1 MCKPCKAALKK
12 YQGGGFADSTFINNG
27 PTVKYQDQGVRP
39 SWAPD
44 PYKFDAKND
53 PIRSGKFNMNQLL
66 KGFET
71 FGTDEGT
78 IEGIQ
83 KKDAD
88 LTAHGV
94 SLGNDLTREQ
104 ARVNEVIS
112 NIPATTA
119 RMRNTSADINNAS
132 GTSTSD
138 ANRQWGELG
147 SGTAGMTLGERR
159 NYIDSITAYGT
170 IDPNLDHLM
179 PDSHDGTPWTMVDYD
194 DYPEDGPPNP
204 EYGPTRALSC
214 IGSACG
220 AFQEAEKGTGGRK
233 TKMETYNP
241 RFRSKT
247 LAGETNFTEVPWDQ
261 VQAGDLIQNEDMTWR
276 DYTDTSK
283 GKVMRTHHAGIAET
297 VNEDG
302 SVNAS
307 NAQGGSLAEYGVTP
321 NFGVN
326 ENQQYAYRYTG
337 QVPGIT
343 RSINSNQRNIDQLGG
358 EYAASQFLRSKDIQN
373 NMLEGLPATQIPQDP
388 SAQSRL
394 VPQPSESAVDLNYR
408 PKRRLFEQY
417 RN

>member
-1 MCKPCKAALKK
+1 
-12 YQGGGFADSTFINNG
+12 
-27 PTVKYQDQGVRP
+27 
-39 SWAPD
+39 
-44 PYKFDAKND
+44 
-53 PIRSGKFNMNQLL
+53 MNQLL

-307 NAQGGSLAEYGVTP
+307 NAQAWTYSWLQFPGASTRTYRPWRRRPWPLLAGL
-321 NFGVN
+321 
-326 ENQQYAYRYTG
+326 AR
-337 QVPGIT
+337 T
-343 RSINSNQRNIDQLGG
+343 RCQRDL
-358 EYAASQFLRSKDIQN
+358 
-373 NMLEGLPATQIPQDP
+373 
-388 SAQSRL
+388 QSRPCRAVRNACPPVSPWCRQHL
-394 VPQPSESAVDLNYR
+394 DRPSTT
-408 PKRRLFEQY
+408 
-417 RN
+417 